1 MASHAARTSNVHRK
15 VTLLSIVALLAAA
28 ALFVFSGGGRQGMV
42 RTQHIG
48 SDRIVSWEAF
58 PEMSGMDEAM
68 CPWVP
73 ASASASLAA
82 ALQGGAGTPVTA
94 AVTGERIDR
103 DPLRV
108 IRDPYPSYSVV
119 AMDVERG
126 EVIAGDE
133 NLFQILVYDR
143 NANTPPGAAFTEPK
157 RVISGPATGIEFVC
171 GLYVDQPSGDI
182 YAIHADTAAVMQV
195 FSRAAS
201 GNSPPVRELHTG
213 GETRG
218 RGFAVDPVRN
228 ELFIASQHNSAVAV
242 WPKTAE
248 GEEPPIRLLQG
259 DRTRLANPTGMAFFK
274 AKDQLFV
281 ANHGQV
287 SSRTGRPN
295 ANNRPLDDDQAV
307 PGSGRFVEPSINVY
321 DRGASGDTPP
331 LRVIQGSR
339 TQLNWPAAI
348 AIDDRNGEL
357 YVANDIGNSVLVFAP
372 DAQGNVAPLRAIKG
386 PVTLMDSPSGV
397 YVDTKNNEV
406 WVANYGNHTMTVFA
420 PTADGN
426 VAPKR
431 VIRSGPSGT
440 RSLMIGNPG
449 ALAYDTKREEILA
462 PN

>member
-1 MASHAARTSNVHRK
+1 
-15 VTLLSIVALLAAA
+15 
-28 ALFVFSGGGRQGMV
+28 MV
-42 RTQHIG
+42 KTQTFG
-48 SDRIVSWEAF
+48 NDRLISWE
-58 PEMSGMDEAM
+58 PLPTWDGEM
-68 CPWVP
+68 CPWIP
-73 ASASASLAA
+73 ASASVSLAA
-82 ALQGGAGTPVTA
+82 ALQQAPGSGGTA
-94 AVTGERIDR
+94 AAPTPARGERIER

-143 NANTPPGAAFTEPK
+143 MANTPPGAAFTEPK
-157 RVISGPATGIEFVC
+157 RVIAGPATGIEFVC

-195 FSRAAS
+195 FSREKQ
-201 GNSPPVRELHTG
+201 GNVPPTRELHTG
-213 GETRG
+213 SEARG
-218 RGFAVDPVRN
+218 RGFAVDSERE

-242 WPKTAE
+242 WRKYAE

-259 DRTRLANPTGMAFFK
+259 DRTRLANPTGMAFYK
-274 AKDQLFV
+274 EKDELFV

-287 SSRTGRPN
+287 SSRDTARPN
-295 ANNRPLDDDQAV
+295 ADNRPLGTREAV
-307 PGSGRFVEPSINVY
+307 PGSGRFVPPSINVY
-321 DRGASGDTPP
+321 DHLASGDTPP
-331 LRVIQGSR
+331 LRVIQGPK

-357 YVANDIGNSVLVFAP
+357 FVANDIGDSVLVFAP
-372 DAQGNVAPLRAIKG
+372 GAQGDVAPIRAIKG
-386 PVTLMDSPSGV
+386 PATSMDSPSGV
-397 YVDTKNNEV
+397 YVDTKNNEL
-406 WVANYGNHTMTVFA
+406 WVANYGNHTMTVFP

-426 VAPKR
+426 AAPKR
-431 VIRSGPSGT
+431 VIRSGPSGS

-449 ALAYDTKREEILA
+449 ALAYDPKREQILA